1 MKLLCQP
8 GKTFISCK
16 NRHVLGGQKP
26 KMGKQVVVPKWKIKL
41 WIPSI
46 WRGKLPWHIFVV
58 VVVVAKYHYWEWSFC
73 DTHNF
78 LFFHLAKNIWR
89 VTGREK
95 LMSRIPLQV
104 FWEEWRGRYI
114 TAETSGPSSLM
125 HHSNSGGGSAPLFPP
140 HRGQAI
146 ALISHCLITS

>member
-58 VVVVAKYHYWEWSFC
+58 VVAKYHYWEWSFC

-78 LFFHLAKNIWR
+78 LFFPFSKEHLKSYGKRKANVKDTPSGFLGGVEGTLYN
-89 VTGREK
+89 GRDFRSFF
-95 LMSRIPLQV
+95 LNAPQQ
-104 FWEEWRGRYI
+104 FWGWL
-114 TAETSGPSSLM
+114 SSSLPTPQGAG
-125 HHSNSGGGSAPLFPP
+125 NS
-140 HRGQAI
+140 I
-146 ALISHCLITS
+146 N